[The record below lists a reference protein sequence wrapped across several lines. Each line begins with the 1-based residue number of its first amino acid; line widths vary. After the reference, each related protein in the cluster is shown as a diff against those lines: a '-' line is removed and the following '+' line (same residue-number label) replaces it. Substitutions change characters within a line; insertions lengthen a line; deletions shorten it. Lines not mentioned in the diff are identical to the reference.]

1 MFFVGVQPGMMSINW
16 QCWVL
21 EVQVGQRHSHNNVR
35 LQVRRVLFTPEFQ
48 AKHGTLVQLL
58 SVATT
63 WPGSRW
69 TLAVE
74 PRRANLALT
83 TNSAWRR
90 SHPDMVVAAE
100 VLLDSIAEVGVE
112 ATGGTMRGRLLLSS
126 VQGA

>member
-1 MFFVGVQPGMMSINW
+1 MSW

-21 EVQVGQRHSHNNVR
+21 EVQVGQWHSHEDVR
-35 LQVRRVLFTPEFQ
+35 MQVRRVLFTPEFQ

-74 PRRANLALT
+74 PRRANLVLT

-90 SHPDMVVAAE
+90 SDPDIVVTAK
-100 VLLDSIAEVGVE
+100 VLLDSIAEVDLE
-112 ATGGTMRGRLLLSS
+112 ATGGTM
-126 VQGA
+126 